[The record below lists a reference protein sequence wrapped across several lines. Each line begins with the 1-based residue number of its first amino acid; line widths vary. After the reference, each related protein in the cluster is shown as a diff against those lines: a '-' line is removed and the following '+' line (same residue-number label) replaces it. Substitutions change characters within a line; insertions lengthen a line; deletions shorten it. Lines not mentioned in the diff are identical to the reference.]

1 MLYKNQIKHL
11 NAEKNLL
18 KQADSE
24 WVPKL
29 YCSFQDNKYLY
40 IVMEYLPGGD
50 LMNLFIKKDI
60 IKED

>member
-29 YCSFQDNKYLY
+29 YSSFQDKKYLY

>member
-29 YCSFQDNKYLY
+29 YSSF
-40 IVMEYLPGGD
+40 
-50 LMNLFIKKDI
+50 
-60 IKED
+60 